1 LRRKAEAS
9 RKAHDGLIGIA
20 MQVYL
25 PIAEMSVDALLLLG
39 IGFGVGWLSGL
50 FGVGGGFLLTPLLM
64 LIGIPSA
71 VAVASGANQTLG
83 ASISGLIA
91 QWRRGN
97 VDWRMGL
104 TLFAGGL
111 LGSALGVQIFALL
124 KRWGQVDVAVS
135 LFYVV
140 ILGIVGA
147 LMVRESVTALL
158 RRRRGAAPKR
168 KLHEHTWLHGLP
180 FKLRFRD
187 SRLYISV
194 IPPLVIGFGIGMLSA
209 IMGVG
214 GGFMLVP
221 AMIYILG
228 MPTAIVIGTSLF
240 QVVFVSANVT
250 LLQAWQV
257 GSVDIVLTML
267 LLVGGVAGAQFGA
280 AMGTK
285 LRGEETRA
293 LLGLLVLSVAI
304 GLAWNLLQT
313 PSRAFTISPI
323 S

>member
-1 LRRKAEAS
+1 
-9 RKAHDGLIGIA
+9 

-71 VAVASGANQTLG
+71 VAVASAANQTLG

-158 RRRRGAAPKR
+158 RRRRGAAPRR

-180 FKLRFRD
+180 YKMRFRD

-194 IPPLVIGFGIGMLSA
+194 IPPLAIGFGIGLLSA

-257 GSVDIVLTML
+257 GSVDIVLTL
-267 LLVGGVAGAQFGA
+267 LLLAGGVAGAQFGA

-293 LLGLLVLSVAI
+293 LLGLLVLSVAF
-304 GLAWNLLQT
+304 GLAWNLVQT
-313 PSRAFTISPI
+313 PSRAFTLGPLS
-323 S
+323 

>member
-1 LRRKAEAS
+1 
-9 RKAHDGLIGIA
+9 

-135 LFYVV
+135 FFYVV

-158 RRRRGAAPKR
+158 RRRRGAVPRR

-257 GSVDIVLTML
+257 GSVDIVLTL
-267 LLVGGVAGAQFGA
+267 LLLAGGVAGAQFGT

-293 LLGLLVLSVAI
+293 LLGLLVLSVAF

-313 PSRAFTISPI
+313 PSRAFTLSPI

>member
-1 LRRKAEAS
+1 
-9 RKAHDGLIGIA
+9 

-83 ASISGLIA
+83 ASVSGLIA

-293 LLGLLVLSVAI
+293 LLGLLVLSVAL

-313 PSRAFTISPI
+313 PTRAFTLGPI

>member
-1 LRRKAEAS
+1 
-9 RKAHDGLIGIA
+9 

-50 FGVGGGFLLTPLLM
+50 FGVGGGFLLTPLLI
-64 LIGIPSA
+64 LIGIPSP

-83 ASISGLIA
+83 ASVSGLIA

-97 VDWRMGL
+97 VDPRVGIVL
-104 TLFAGGL
+104 LIGGL
-111 LGSALGVQIFALL
+111 LGSLSGVQLFAAL
-124 KRWGQVDVAVS
+124 RRMGQVDLAVA

-140 ILGIVGA
+140 VLGTVGM
-147 LMVRESVTALL
+147 LMVRESVRAII
-158 RRRRGAAPKR
+158 RRRRGAVQKAR
-168 KLHEHTWLHGLP
+168 EHTWLHGLP
-180 FKLRFRD
+180 FKMRFRK

-194 IPPLVIGFGIGMLSA
+194 IPVLLVGFSIGVLSA
-209 IMGVG
+209 VMGVG

-221 AMIYILG
+221 AMIYLLG
-228 MPTAIVIGTSLF
+228 IPTSVVIGTSLF

-267 LLVGGVAGAQFGA
+267 LLAGGVAGAQFGA
-280 AMGTK
+280 AMGQK

-293 LLGLLVLSVAI
+293 LLGLLVLGVAAA
-304 GLAWNLLQT
+304 LLVDLLRVPENL
-313 PSRAFTISPI
+313 FTIGPLP
-323 S
+323 

>member
-1 LRRKAEAS
+1 
-9 RKAHDGLIGIA
+9 
-20 MQVYL
+20 
-25 PIAEMSVDALLLLG
+25 
-39 IGFGVGWLSGL
+39 
-50 FGVGGGFLLTPLLM
+50 
-64 LIGIPSA
+64 
-71 VAVASGANQTLG
+71 
-83 ASISGLIA
+83 
-91 QWRRGN
+91 
-97 VDWRMGL
+97 
-104 TLFAGGL
+104 L

-158 RRRRGAAPKR
+158 RRRRGRASRR

>member
-1 LRRKAEAS
+1 
-9 RKAHDGLIGIA
+9 
-20 MQVYL
+20 
-25 PIAEMSVDALLLLG
+25 MSVDALLLLG

>member
-1 LRRKAEAS
+1 
-9 RKAHDGLIGIA
+9 

-50 FGVGGGFLLTPLLM
+50 FGVGGGFLATPLLM

-111 LGSALGVQIFALL
+111 LGSTLGVQIFALL

-158 RRRRGAAPKR
+158 RRRRGAAPRR

-180 FKLRFRD
+180 YKMRFRD

-194 IPPLVIGFGIGMLSA
+194 IPPLAIGFGIGVLSA

-267 LLVGGVAGAQFGA
+267 LLAGGVAGAQFGA

-293 LLGLLVLSVAI
+293 LLGLLVLSVAFA
-304 GLAWNLLQT
+304 LAWNLLQT
-313 PSRAFTISPI
+313 PSRAFTLGTIS
-323 S
+323 